1 MGTVCSCNMATLS
14 VDEQAVTYAALI
26 LHDAGLELNAD
37 NLNAITKAAGVS
49 VASYW
54 PSLFERA
61 LAGKDL
67 DDFIMNAGAGAGPA
81 PAAGGAAAG
90 GAAAAAEPE
99 PEEEEEEEESEDMG
113 FDLFG

>member
-67 DDFIMNAGAGAGPA
+67 DDLIMNAGAGAGPA
-81 PAAGGAAAG
+81 PAAG
-90 GAAAAAEPE
+90 AAAAEPE